1 MPKGE
6 EVGTEGG
13 MKGGKSEGEE
23 GSVLTFAINLGH

>member
-6 EVGTEGG
+6 EVGTVQ
-13 MKGGKSEGEE
+13 GGKSEGEE